1 MVTLHEADSVDFLSN
16 NGIGILTKC
25 ISANVQEELNGQF
38 SLEIKYPINAY
49 LSDEIKSGRIITC
62 EVGYGDRQAFR
73 IYKTNKTLDEITI
86 YANHIFYDLT
96 DNMLEDVYP
105 KRLDANQF
113 INWILSHSQ
122 YKTNFKGNG
131 NISNVATA
139 RYVRTNIVKAIMGDE
154 ENSTLKLFS
163 AEIERNNY
171 NISILRRRGYDRGVS
186 IRYARNINGIS
197 FDEDNSTIATRI
209 MPKGYDGILLPEKYV
224 DSPIIN
230 KYPHPIIREIE
241 YSDIK
246 LKDDNS
252 GDNEGFE
259 TLEQCYEEMRRRV
272 QQEFENGLDKP
283 TISADV
289 DFVELSKT
297 IEYREYKDLE
307 KVYLGDTIKIYLE
320 KLGVDVS
327 ERVISTTYDV
337 LADRFTNIQ
346 LGKLTSNYVSENAQ
360 FQNTMEQVTIPNIL
374 EAAKNHATQQL
385 VNAMGGY
392 VYKTQSELFIMDSP
406 DVNTAQKVWRWNLN
420 GLGYSNTGING
431 PYETAI
437 TQDGQIVANFIKT
450 GTMSVSR
457 IEGLSNLLDG
467 LQVELGLNKE
477 NITLLVAEQKKL
489 EKGINELSSE
499 FKVNSDKITA
509 QFKETG
515 GSNLFLNSIGDF
527 GTDNWEGTLRV
538 ANNTEI
544 LKHSNSPSGNCFILQ
559 NGTGKKGIFLKN
571 GLFTISY
578 TYKKLKELAICKFF
592 INGKEYVLDQ
602 MNYTECEIQIEI
614 INNYLEFQMVSDTND
629 SCYVLDLMLN
639 NGIQKQ
645 PWTPNPNELVAGAV
659 KANSSGLEITSNRKN
674 TKLVAGAD
682 GVRIKNVIN
691 DETVAEFTDTGTE
704 THDLTV
710 KGKAQISGILIQK
723 VGSQT
728 WISSLL

>member
-1 MVTLHEADSVDFLSN
+1 MTE
-16 NGIGILTKC
+16 C

-38 SLEIKYPINAY
+38 SLEVKYPIKAY

-62 EVGYGDRQAFR
+62 EVGYGSRQAFR

-105 KRLDANQF
+105 KNLDANQF

-122 YKTNFKGNG
+122 YKTNFKGSG

-139 RYVRTNIVKAIMGDE
+139 RYVRKNIVKVIMGDE
-154 ENSTLKLFS
+154 ENSILKLFS
-163 AEIERNNY
+163 AELERNNY
-171 NISILRRRGYDRGVS
+171 DISILRRRGTDRGVS

-197 FDEDNSTIATRI
+197 FDEDNSAIGTRI

-252 GDNEGFE
+252 EDNEGFE
-259 TLEQCYEEMRRRV
+259 TLEQCYEEMRKRV

-283 TISADV
+283 TISVDV

-297 IEYREYKDLE
+297 VEYKEYKNLE

-320 KLGVDVS
+320 KLGVDVI

-337 LADRFTNIQ
+337 LADRFTNIE
-346 LGKLTSNYVSENAQ
+346 LGKLISNYVSENAQ

-374 EAAKNHATQQL
+374 EAAKNHSTQQL
-385 VNAMGGY
+385 INAMGGY
-392 VYKTQSELFIMDSP
+392 VYKTQSELFIMDT
-406 DVNTAQKVWRWNLN
+406 DNINTAQKVWRWNLN

-431 PYETAI
+431 VYELAM
-437 TQDGQIVANFIKT
+437 TQDGNIVADFIRT

-467 LQVELGLNKE
+467 YSVQIGLNQE
-477 NITLLVAEQKKL
+477 NINMLVSKQSNLENGINKL
-489 EKGINELSSE
+489 ETQVKINADNVAAE
-499 FKVNSDKITA
+499 FKQI
-509 QFKETG
+509 G

-527 GTDNWEGTLRV
+527 GSDNWEGNVKTSNSTDILR
-538 ANNTEI
+538 
-544 LKHSNSPSGNCFILQ
+544 HSNSPSGNCFNLQ
-559 NGTGKKGIFLKN
+559 NGIAKQIVFVKN
-571 GLFTISY
+571 GTFTISF
-578 TYKKLKELAICKFF
+578 TYKKLINLAECKIR
-592 INGKEYVLDQ
+592 INGTEYVLSEL
-602 MNYTECEIQIEI
+602 NYTDFEVTLDIVDNI
-614 INNYLEFQMVSDTND
+614 ITFEMISDTNY
-629 SCYVLDLMLN
+629 SCYIIDLLLN
-639 NGIQKQ
+639 NGNQKQ
-645 PWTPNPNELVAGAV
+645 PWSPNSNEIISGAV
-659 KANSSGLEITSNRKN
+659 KANSSGLEITSNTKN
-674 TKLVAGAD
+674 TRLFAGAD
-682 GVRIKNVIN
+682 GVRIENVVN
-691 DETVAEFTDTGTE
+691 GETVAEFTDTGTE
-704 THDLTV
+704 TEDLLV
-710 KGKAQISGILIQK
+710 KGKAQIAGLLIQK
-723 VGSQT
+723 VGNQI
-728 WISSLL
+728 WLSSLL

>member
-1 MVTLHEADSVDFLSN
+1 M
-16 NGIGILTKC
+16 TKC

-38 SLEIKYPINAY
+38 SLEVKYPIKAY

-62 EVGYGDRQAFR
+62 EVGYGSRQAFR

-105 KRLDANQF
+105 KNLDANQF

-139 RYVRTNIVKAIMGDE
+139 RYVRKNIVKAIMGDE

-163 AEIERNNY
+163 AELERNNY
-171 NISILRRRGYDRGVS
+171 DISILRRRGTDRGVS

-197 FDEDNSTIATRI
+197 FDEDNSTIGTRI

-252 GDNEGFE
+252 EDNEGFE
-259 TLEQCYEEMRRRV
+259 TLVQCYEEMRKRV
-272 QQEFENGLDKP
+272 QKEFENGLDKP
-283 TISADV
+283 TISVDV

-297 IEYREYKDLE
+297 VEYKEYKNLE

-320 KLGVDVS
+320 KLGVDVM

-337 LADRFTNIQ
+337 LADRFTNIE
-346 LGKLTSNYVSENAQ
+346 LGKLNSNYVSENAQ

-374 EAAKNHATQQL
+374 EAAKNHSTQQL
-385 VNAMGGY
+385 INAMGGY
-392 VYKTQSELFIMDSP
+392 VYKTQSELFIMDT
-406 DVNTAQKVWRWNLN
+406 DNINTAQKVWRWNLN
-420 GLGYSNTGING
+420 GLGYSSTGING
-431 PYETAI
+431 VYELAM
-437 TQDGQIVANFIKT
+437 TQDGNIVADFIKT

-467 LQVELGLNKE
+467 YSVQIGLNQE
-477 NITLLVAEQKKL
+477 NIDMLVSKQSNLENGINKL
-489 EKGINELSSE
+489 ETQVKINADNVAAE
-499 FKVNSDKITA
+499 FKQI
-509 QFKETG
+509 G

-527 GTDNWEGTLRV
+527 GSDNWEGNVKTS
-538 ANNTEI
+538 NNTDI
-544 LKHSNSPSGNCFILQ
+544 LRHSNSPSGNCFNLQ
-559 NGTGKKGIFLKN
+559 NGIAKQIVFVKN
-571 GLFTISY
+571 GTFTISF
-578 TYKKLKELAICKFF
+578 TYKKLINLAECKVR
-592 INGKEYVLDQ
+592 INGTEYMLSES
-602 MNYTECEIQIEI
+602 NYTDFEVTLDIVD
-614 INNYLEFQMVSDTND
+614 NNITFEMISDTNY
-629 SCYVLDLMLN
+629 SCYIIDLLLN
-639 NGIQKQ
+639 NGNQKQ
-645 PWTPNPNELVAGAV
+645 PWSPNSNEIISGAV
-659 KANSSGLEITSNRKN
+659 KANSSGLEITSNTKN
-674 TKLVAGAD
+674 TRLFAGAD
-682 GVRIKNVIN
+682 GVRIENVVN
-691 DETVAEFTDTGTE
+691 GETVAEFTDTGTE
-704 THDLTV
+704 TEDLLV
-710 KGKAQISGILIQK
+710 KGKAQIAGLLIQK
-723 VGSQT
+723 VGNQI
-728 WISSLL
+728 WLSSLL

>member
-1 MVTLHEADSVDFLSN
+1 MTE
-16 NGIGILTKC
+16 C

-38 SLEIKYPINAY
+38 SLEVKYPIKAY

-62 EVGYGDRQAFR
+62 EVGYGSRQAFR

-105 KRLDANQF
+105 KNLDANQF

-122 YKTNFKGNG
+122 YKTNFKGSG

-139 RYVRTNIVKAIMGDE
+139 RYVRKNIVKVIMGDE
-154 ENSTLKLFS
+154 ENSILKLFS
-163 AEIERNNY
+163 AELERNNY
-171 NISILRRRGYDRGVS
+171 DISILRRRGTDRGVS

-197 FDEDNSTIATRI
+197 FDEDNSAIGTRI

-252 GDNEGFE
+252 EDNEGFE
-259 TLEQCYEEMRRRV
+259 TLEQCYEEMRKRV

-283 TISADV
+283 TISVDV

-297 IEYREYKDLE
+297 VEYKEYKNLE

-320 KLGVDVS
+320 KLGVDVI

-337 LADRFTNIQ
+337 LADRFTNIE
-346 LGKLTSNYVSENAQ
+346 LGKLISNYVSENAQ

-374 EAAKNHATQQL
+374 EAAKNHSTQQL
-385 VNAMGGY
+385 INAMGGY
-392 VYKTQSELFIMDSP
+392 VYKTQSELFIMDT
-406 DVNTAQKVWRWNLN
+406 DNINTAQKVWRWNLN

-431 PYETAI
+431 VYELAM
-437 TQDGQIVANFIKT
+437 TQDGNIVADFIRT

-467 LQVELGLNKE
+467 YSVQIGLNQE
-477 NITLLVAEQKKL
+477 NINMLVSKQSNLENGINKL
-489 EKGINELSSE
+489 ETQVKINADNVAAE
-499 FKVNSDKITA
+499 FKQI
-509 QFKETG
+509 G

-527 GTDNWEGTLRV
+527 GSDNWEGNVKTSNSTDILR
-538 ANNTEI
+538 
-544 LKHSNSPSGNCFILQ
+544 HSNSPSGNCFNLQ
-559 NGTGKKGIFLKN
+559 NGIAKQIVFVKN
-571 GLFTISY
+571 GTFTISF
-578 TYKKLKELAICKFF
+578 TYKKLINLAECKIR
-592 INGKEYVLDQ
+592 INGTEYVLSEL
-602 MNYTECEIQIEI
+602 NYTDFEVTLDIVDNI
-614 INNYLEFQMVSDTND
+614 ITFEMISDTNY
-629 SCYVLDLMLN
+629 SCYIIDLLLN
-639 NGIQKQ
+639 NGNQKQ
-645 PWTPNPNELVAGAV
+645 PGSPNSNEIISGAV
-659 KANSSGLEITSNRKN
+659 KANSSGLEITSNTKN
-674 TKLVAGAD
+674 TRLFAGAD
-682 GVRIKNVIN
+682 GVRIENVVN
-691 DETVAEFTDTGTE
+691 GETVAEFTDTGTE
-704 THDLTV
+704 TEDLLV
-710 KGKAQISGILIQK
+710 KGKAQIAGLLIQK
-723 VGSQT
+723 VGNQI
-728 WISSLL
+728 WLSSLL

>member
-1 MVTLHEADSVDFLSN
+1 M
-16 NGIGILTKC
+16 TKC

-38 SLEIKYPINAY
+38 SLEIKYPIKAY

-62 EVGYGDRQAFR
+62 EVGYGSRQAFR

-105 KRLDANQF
+105 KNLDANQF

-122 YKTNFKGNG
+122 YKTNFKGSG

-139 RYVRTNIVKAIMGDE
+139 RYVRKNIVKAIMGDE
-154 ENSTLKLFS
+154 ENSILKLFS
-163 AEIERNNY
+163 AELERNNY
-171 NISILRRRGYDRGVS
+171 DISILRRRGSDRGVS

-197 FDEDNSTIATRI
+197 FDEDNSTIGTRI

-252 GDNEGFE
+252 EENEGFE
-259 TLEQCYEEMRRRV
+259 TLEQCYEEMRKRV

-283 TISADV
+283 TISVDV

-297 IEYREYKDLE
+297 VEYKEYKNLE

-320 KLGVDVS
+320 KLGVDVI

-337 LADRFTNIQ
+337 LEDRFTNIE
-346 LGKLTSNYVSENAQ
+346 LGKLISNYVSENAQ

-374 EAAKNHATQQL
+374 EAAKNHSTQQL
-385 VNAMGGY
+385 INAMGGY
-392 VYKTQSELFIMDSP
+392 VYKTQSELFIMDT
-406 DVNTAQKVWRWNLN
+406 DNINTAQKVWRWNLN

-431 PYETAI
+431 VYELAI
-437 TQDGQIVANFIKT
+437 TQDGNIVADFIRT

-467 LQVELGLNKE
+467 YSVQIGLNQE
-477 NITLLVAEQKKL
+477 NIDMLVSKQSNLENGINKL
-489 EKGINELSSE
+489 ETQVKINADNVAAE
-499 FKVNSDKITA
+499 FKQI
-509 QFKETG
+509 G

-527 GTDNWEGTLRV
+527 GSDNWEGNV
-538 ANNTEI
+538 KISNNTDI
-544 LKHSNSPSGNCFILQ
+544 LRHSNSPSGNCFNLQ
-559 NGTGKKGIFLKN
+559 NGIAKQIVFVKN
-571 GLFTISY
+571 GTFTISF
-578 TYKKLKELAICKFF
+578 TYKKLINLAECKVR
-592 INGKEYVLDQ
+592 INGTEYVLSEL
-602 MNYTECEIQIEI
+602 NYTDFEVTLDIVD
-614 INNYLEFQMVSDTND
+614 NNITFEMISDTNY
-629 SCYVLDLMLN
+629 SCYIIDLLLN
-639 NGIQKQ
+639 NGNQKQ
-645 PWTPNPNELVAGAV
+645 SWSPNSNEIISGAV
-659 KANSSGLEITSNRKN
+659 KANSSGLEITSNTKN
-674 TKLVAGAD
+674 TRLFAGAD
-682 GVRIKNVIN
+682 GVRIENVVN
-691 DETVAEFTDTGTE
+691 GETVAEFTDTGTE
-704 THDLTV
+704 TEDLLV
-710 KGKAQISGILIQK
+710 KGKAQIAGLLIQK
-723 VGSQT
+723 VGNQI
-728 WISSLL
+728 WLSSLL

>member
-1 MVTLHEADSVDFLSN
+1 MSN

-25 ISANVQEELNGQF
+25 ILANVQEELNGQF

-139 RYVRTNIVKAIMGDE
+139 RYIRTNIVKAIMGDE

-320 KLGVDVS
+320 KLGVDVR

-360 FQNTMEQVTIPNIL
+360 FQNTMEQITIPNIL

-406 DVNTAQKVWRWNLN
+406 DVNTAQKIWRWNLN

-544 LKHSNSPSGNCFILQ
+544 LKHSNSSSGNCFILQ
-559 NGTGKKGIFLKN
+559 NGTGKQGIFLKN

-614 INNYLEFQMVSDTND
+614 INNYLEFQMVSDTDD